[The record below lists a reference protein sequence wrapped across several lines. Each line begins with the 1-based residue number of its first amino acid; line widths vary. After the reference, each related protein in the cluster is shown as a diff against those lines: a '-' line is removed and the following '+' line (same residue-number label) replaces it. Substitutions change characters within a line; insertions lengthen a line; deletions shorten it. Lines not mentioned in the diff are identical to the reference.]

1 MDTAMYDNDK
11 QQAQSEEVQG
21 KFCEAEHYTFSPS
34 ISKRKI
40 VDSKAFYVRRFFTG
54 GKDLEK
60 TMERLAARQ
69 AYNKNAG

>member
-1 MDTAMYDNDK
+1 MDTAMYDIDR
-11 QQAQSEEVQG
+11 QQTQNEEVQER
-21 KFCEAEHYTFSPS
+21 FYEAEYYTFSPS

-40 VDSKAFYVRRFFTG
+40 VDGKAFYVRRFFTG
-54 GKDLEK
+54 GKDFEK